1 MLDVHINH
9 QEERMRTTL
18 TIDDDILA
26 AVKELADRQNKS
38 MGKVLS
44 RLAREALESK
54 AVPGSSRNGVL
65 LLPRRPGSAPVTPEL
80 AKQLRDEL
88 AP

>member
-1 MLDVHINH
+1 
-9 QEERMRTTL
+9 MRTTL
-18 TIDDDILA
+18 TMDDDILA
-26 AVKELADRQNKS
+26 AVKERADRQNKS
-38 MGKVLS
+38 IGMMLS

-54 AVPGSSRNGVL
+54 ALPGSSCNGVL

-80 AKQLRDEL
+80 AKQLHDEL